1 MQKKLGVFMVCISL
15 IGCFYMSAGAVANSM
30 FIPADYLTTESVTL
44 RASGSFDM
52 TVKAYGN
59 SMADSS
65 FPLES
70 GESVRI
76 YATYSPDTA
85 SLDFGLI
92 DSDGVF
98 HYVNA
103 KNGVIDKTIVINE
116 RGNYTLAI
124 RNNSGQSVRVV
135 GFVKY

>member
-1 MQKKLGVFMVCISL
+1 MRKRIQAIIACVSIITCFCIPT
-15 IGCFYMSAGAVANSM
+15 GAAQSM
-30 FIPADYLTTESVTL
+30 FSPGDHAAIESLVL

-52 TVKAYGN
+52 TIKAYGS
-59 SMADSS
+59 SMADTA

-76 YATYSPDTA
+76 YATYSPDDA
-85 SLDFGLI
+85 NLDFGLV
-92 DSDGVF
+92 DSDGIF
-98 HYVNA
+98 HYVGAN
-103 KNGVIDKTIVINE
+103 NGIIDKTIIINE

-124 RNNSGQSVRVV
+124 RNNSGQSVHVV